1 MSDDRIQQGLDAYAD
16 HLQRTAG
23 LAPAGEVR
31 RRAARRR
38 RNRAAGAAFAAVLI
52 SAVGIGTALARDP
65 GGPPTPAAS
74 GTPGPSASAMPTPSA
89 SASSAPPRSGTRSSN
104 VSQLRELGVDLG
116 TGVLID
122 VADDGVDRWMQVG
135 AGDVV
140 DFTGAAKD
148 SSTEMSLVPAPVT
161 ARNRV
166 VIAPPARPGS
176 CVADTPEAPLVLQPC
191 RDGDPAQTWRVVPAG
206 DSGQFNL
213 EGQYGVLTVDE
224 VLIDAAQSG
233 RTGLQTIPFDR

>member
-74 GTPGPSASAMPTPSA
+74 GTPGPSASAPPSTSA
-89 SASSAPPRSGTRSSN
+89 SAPPKRGTKSSN
-104 VSQLRELGVDLG
+104 VSQLRELGVDLE

-122 VADDGVDRWMQVG
+122 VADDGVDLWMQVG
-135 AGDVV
+135 PGDVV

-148 SSTEMSLVPAPVT
+148 ASTEMSLVPAPVT

-176 CVADTPEAPLVLQPC
+176 CVTDTPQAPLVLQPC
-191 RDGDPAQTWRVVPAG
+191 RDGDPAQTWGVVPAG
-206 DSGQFNL
+206 DSGQFQL
-213 EGQYGVLTVDE
+213 QGQFGILTVDQGL
-224 VLIDAAQSG
+224 VDADQSG
-233 RTGLQTIPFDR
+233 RTGLQTIPFNR